1 MIHTYTTRYA
11 PPDVWFA
18 RWSGLKHTSE
28 VFDDT
33 RMMADVAEL
42 LKMVNLLHLQ
52 NPSKRKSPDARRLWW
67 ADIWRELGSNGL
79 SVFSLLEY
87 AKNSVQE
94 KSTYPAIETADVAIA
109 DSEKKYYK
117 EGHKKASKFCEAI
130 CALAAYVKQLNPR
143 CIETVYNL
151 GDRLSLA
158 KAGTLREYWSET
170 ELGGSLLD
178 GYQQQLAFS
187 THSQLRRHLCVLR
200 LMTFTRGCQ
209 LVFLMKPRQVRQPP
223 VRCNSHSKK
232 LRSNSSRRRV
242 KNGPL
247 TTSLTLQLRALRA
260 FQVRVLFNSL
270 KAAVRDAACPPGQ
283 LPKTWRKVVLGFG
296 FVETSRA
303 ERVTQHVLGVFHAYA
318 RAEEEA

>member
-1 MIHTYTTRYA
+1 M
-11 PPDVWFA
+11 F
-18 RWSGLKHTSE
+18 
-28 VFDDT
+28 
-33 RMMADVAEL
+33 
-42 LKMVNLLHLQ
+42 
-52 NPSKRKSPDARRLWW
+52 
-67 ADIWRELGSNGL
+67 
-79 SVFSLLEY
+79 FSLLEY

-170 ELGGSLLD
+170 ELSGSLLD

-187 THSQLRRHLCVLR
+187 THSQLA
-200 LMTFTRGCQ
+200 Q
-209 LVFLMKPRQVRQPP
+209 AP
-223 VRCNSHSKK
+223 VCPATDDLYKRVSAGILDETKTSKTASCEVQQSIK
-232 LRSNSSRRRV
+232 EAEIQFKQTTGEAWTLDHKFDAAVARV
-242 KNGPL
+242 ARIPG
-247 TTSLTLQLRALRA
+247 QG
-260 FQVRVLFNSL
+260 FVHDSL

-283 LPKTWRKVVLGFG
+283 LPKTWRKVVLGSG
-296 FVETSRA
+296 SVETSRA
-303 ERVTQHVLGVFHAYA
+303 ERVTQHVLGVFHAYS